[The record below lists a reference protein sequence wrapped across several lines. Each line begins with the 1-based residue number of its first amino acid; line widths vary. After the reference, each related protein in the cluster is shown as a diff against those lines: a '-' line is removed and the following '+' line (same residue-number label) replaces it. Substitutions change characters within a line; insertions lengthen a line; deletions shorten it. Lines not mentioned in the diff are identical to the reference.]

1 MRKTQ
6 GALTF
11 SCTAIFMGKERTVN
25 TNINGSVPLPE
36 KISFLS
42 YRDED
47 YEAVCDFLIE
57 LNRKDRTHINWNR
70 AQKVQ
75 NDTKMNIHPPSGW
88 MFIL

>member
-25 TNINGSVPLPE
+25 TNIDGSVPLPE

-57 LNRKDRTHINWNR
+57 LM
-70 AQKVQ
+70 VQ
-75 NDTKMNIHPPSGW
+75 NDTKINIQPPSGW